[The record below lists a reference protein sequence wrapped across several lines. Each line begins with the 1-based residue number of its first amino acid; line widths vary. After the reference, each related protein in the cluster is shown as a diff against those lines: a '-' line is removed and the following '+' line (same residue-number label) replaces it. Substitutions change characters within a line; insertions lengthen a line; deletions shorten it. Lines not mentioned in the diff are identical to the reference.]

1 MTSWAGS
8 PSYRE
13 KALLRCQQAHR
24 LLGEAIKKEHVDWID
39 KVHVELAFNMN
50 AGLHKFAVR
59 RHFKR
64 PDWIQCNLFLC
75 TAELSF
81 KLSKRPKAGIDFSS
95 NFLVKLQRCGMSGMS
110 FGTYT
115 DPSALCVIIIITLFK
130 V

>member
-39 KVHVELAFNMN
+39 RVHVELAFNMN
-50 AGLHKFAVR
+50 VGLHKFAVR

-64 PDWIQCNLFLC
+64 PDWIQCNLDGYNKNREIL
-75 TAELSF
+75 A
-81 KLSKRPKAGIDFSS
+81 
-95 NFLVKLQRCGMSGMS
+95 
-110 FGTYT
+110 
-115 DPSALCVIIIITLFK
+115 VI
-130 V
+130 